1 MNTEKG
7 SITFEVDEFSDAP
20 WDYSDH
26 HGPVRKSD
34 NAHNKYHSDKRPGE
48 RPLNRADR
56 SQYQYY
62 YDWQQA
68 MKMAKR
74 DNWNTA
80 PYDAPNKALRAV
92 QQDFEYLRGWING
105 EWYCVFVT
113 VEYEDQ
119 TESLGGV
126 ETYNDYHIECGNEIL
141 ADLIARVEKEK
152 TDREYWNS
160 RDICTV

>member
-7 SITFEVDEFSDAP
+7 SITFEFDEFGDAP
-20 WDYSDH
+20 WENSDC
-26 HGPVRKSD
+26 HGPVRKSNNGH
-34 NAHNKYHSDKRPGE
+34 NAYHSDKKPGE
-48 RPLNRADR
+48 RPLNSADR
-56 SQYQYY
+56 NAYQFY
-62 YDWQQA
+62 YDLQKA
-68 MKMAKR
+68 MKMAIK
-74 DNWNTA
+74 DWGHKTKA
-80 PYDAPNKALRAV
+80 DALRAV
-92 QQDFEYLRGWING
+92 QQDFDYLRGWVNNK
-105 EWYCVFVT
+105 WYYVFVT
-113 VEYEDQ
+113 VEYEGE